1 MPTADSVPGHA
12 DAGEYF
18 RENFYVTTSG
28 IFRTQALLNA
38 LLEVG
43 SDRILFAVDTPFEA
57 TQEIVTWFDSCSI
70 SETDRAKIGRTNAAK
85 LFGMNAPK
93 Q

>member
-1 MPTADSVPGHA
+1 
-12 DAGEYF
+12 
-18 RENFYVTTSG
+18 VTTSG

-43 SDRILFAVDTPFEA
+43 ADRILFAVDITFEA
-57 TQEIVTWFDSCSI
+57 AREIATWFDGCSI
-70 SETDRAKIGRTNAAK
+70 SETDRAKIGRTNAAR